1 MRAFLDD
8 LMTGLPRRTREIL
21 RLRFEQDLTQHQIG
35 ERLGVSQMQISR
47 VIRQAV
53 GRLREVAD
61 QHEEMLTQHTT
72 NRMR

>member
-1 MRAFLDD
+1 
-8 LMTGLPRRTREIL
+8 
-21 RLRFEQDLTQHQIG
+21 
-35 ERLGVSQMQISR
+35 MQISR

-72 NRMR
+72 KRMR